1 MKKKEKTM
9 EKKKEKGKKLNKQ
22 ALMFA
27 GILLVTFGTFLMV
40 FFAGYLGVT
49 YSPLIR
55 EYALNLEG
63 QEETETGD
71 KQYVV
76 TESEMN
82 VIEIVEEA
90 SHSVVSIA
98 VSRLMLSQEEGIV
111 DQSQNI
117 GSGFVVG
124 ADGVII
130 TNQHVVSDTDADYV
144 VVTEDG
150 QEYQV
155 LEILRDDLNDI
166 AVIKIDIQ
174 EEELSPLTLGD
185 SDELLVGQSI
195 VAIGTPL
202 GQYAGSATTG
212 IISGLERSVTASAG
226 WFGSTAKTYEDVI
239 QMDAA
244 INPGNSGGP
253 LIDSKGEVIGINFAT
268 TAGADNISFA
278 IPINKVK
285 NRLEEYRTYGKF
297 IRPYLGVTYQMI
309 SEYDALY
316 YADVVAGALILRV
329 DPSSPANEAD
339 LQRGDIITKFGDTEV
354 DRSLADVIQQY
365 EVGDEIE
372 ITVFRETEE
381 VNLTVTLAEMD

>member
-1 MKKKEKTM
+1 MEKKEKTM
-9 EKKKEKGKKLNKQ
+9 EKKKEKGKKPNKQ